1 MNQPPA
7 AAGGPAEA
15 DEPRTDISSAY
26 RPLPSRRVL
35 RAAER
40 EAEKKDAK
48 SAAHRASQLTA
59 RPASLTGRRNPIT
72 GAIPAVP
79 ARTIQEPR
87 AASGNRSN
95 NIALPGRAGQSSAT
109 DSSSTVDSSS
119 AADTNSPERQGSA
132 VFGAQ
137 PDAVRAAVPGLPYST
152 SAAAAALNPAALL
165 ELPEQ
170 IVAPA
175 GKVSRAGRNLPAAI
189 LVGAALLVTVLI
201 GLLFYP
207 PAFAAMVILASAL
220 GVWEVSRALLQRG
233 VVVPIVPIMFSVV
246 AMPVVGY
253 YVGAEGLLFALV
265 ACALAVM
272 IWRSLDEAP
281 GTGQSIFAGVF
292 LIAWIPFMI
301 SFVLLLMRASDGPA
315 SAFEFRGGWPEI
327 GALKVIT
334 IFLLVVANDTFGYLF
349 GSLFGKHPMAPKI
362 SPKKSWEGFFGSVL
376 GAVLIGILASVFLL
390 QETWWVGAVLAVG
403 IVIAATTGDFAE
415 SMIKRELGV
424 KDMSSILPGHGGL
437 MDRLDSILFAA
448 PAAFMLFSAFDWLQG
463 L

>member
-1 MNQPPA
+1 MSQSPG

-15 DEPRTDISSAY
+15 ADPRTDTSSAY
-26 RPLPSRRVL
+26 RPLPSRRAL

-40 EAEKKDAK
+40 EAEKKHAK
-48 SAAHRASQLTA
+48 NAAHRASPQSA
-59 RPASLTGRRNPIT
+59 RPASLDGRRTPIT

-79 ARTIQEPR
+79 AQAMQARP
-87 AASGNRSN
+87 A
-95 NIALPGRAGQSSAT
+95 
-109 DSSSTVDSSS
+109 
-119 AADTNSPERQGSA
+119 
-132 VFGAQ
+132 
-137 PDAVRAAVPGLPYST
+137 AAVPPIPTRPASANSAST
-152 SAAAAALNPAALL
+152 APGRPGAAALLANPAVQTSKAAAVLQ
-165 ELPEQ
+165 LPEQ
-170 IVAPA
+170 ITAPSE
-175 GKVSRAGRNLPAAI
+175 KPSRAGRNLPAAI
-189 LVGAALLVTVLI
+189 GVGLALLVVVLI

-207 PAFAAMVILASAL
+207 PAFAVMVILASAL

-272 IWRSLDEAP
+272 IWRSLDETP

-292 LIAWIPFMI
+292 LIAWIPFLI
-301 SFVLLLMRASDGPA
+301 SFVLLLIRASDGPA
-315 SAFEFRGGWPEI
+315 SALAFRGGWPEL
-327 GALKVIT
+327 GALKVVT
-334 IFLLVVANDTFGYLF
+334 VLLLVVASDTFGYLF
-349 GSLFGKHPMAPKI
+349 GALFGKHPMAPKI
-362 SPKKSWEGFFGSVL
+362 SPKKSWEGFIGSVL
-376 GAVLIGILASVFLL
+376 GASLIGVLASVFLL
-390 QETWWVGAVLAVG
+390 REAWWVGVVLAVG
-403 IVIAATTGDFAE
+403 IVLAGTTGDLAE

-448 PAAFMLFSAFDWLQG
+448 PAAFMLFSLLDWLQG